1 MESGGVFERKNI
13 NIIGTKDGVF
23 LPILSLLVQGAIAVL
38 FQRIKK
44 RNLTSRESTR
54 LKNLPETFIPN
65 DNDFQAYKLFENAVN
80 VNCVEYLEKQLFKYG
95 IDKQ

>member
-1 MESGGVFERKNI
+1 MQ
-13 NIIGTKDGVF
+13 
-23 LPILSLLVQGAIAVL
+23 LS
-38 FQRIKK
+38 
-44 RNLTSRESTR
+44 